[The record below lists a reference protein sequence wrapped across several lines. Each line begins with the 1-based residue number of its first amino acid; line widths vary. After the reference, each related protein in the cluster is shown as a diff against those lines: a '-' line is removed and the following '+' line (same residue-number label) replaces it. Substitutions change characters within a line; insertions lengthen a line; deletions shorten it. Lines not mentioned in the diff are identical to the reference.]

1 MQKLYGYRFEII
13 LISQFLILFGGLLF
27 SAAWYNKYVSPVFFM
42 ANLFAGLLLFSR
54 NKKKLG
60 VIIALLFTALV
71 TQIADNYSFK
81 GEAFIRGLRL
91 ASFFLFYILLTLE
104 LISQVWS
111 AKIVSKNVIFGLI
124 SGYISL
130 GLVGFFICLTIE
142 SYHPNA
148 FSGLTDSTVV
158 TEELIY
164 YSYITL
170 MTIGYGEIVPAIPS
184 ARKAAVFIGLLG
196 QLYLVVLTA
205 IIVGKYINQ
214 TALDK
219 K

>member
-27 SAAWYNKYVSPVFFM
+27 SAAWYDQYLSPVFFIL
-42 ANLFAGLLLFSR
+42 NLIAGLLLFSK
-54 NKKKLG
+54 NKKKL
-60 VIIALLFTALV
+60 VIIMVLLSVALI

-81 GEAFIRGLRL
+81 GEAVVRGLRL
-91 ASFFLFYILLTLE
+91 ASFFLFYIFLTLE
-104 LISQVWS
+104 LVAQVWS

-130 GLVGFFICLTIE
+130 GLVGFFICITIE

-148 FSGLTDSTVV
+148 FSGLTDKTSV
-158 TEELIY
+158 TEDLIY

-170 MTIGYGEIVPAIPS
+170 MTIGYGEIVPVIPS
-184 ARKAAVFIGLLG
+184 AKKAAVFIGLLG

-219 K
+219 E